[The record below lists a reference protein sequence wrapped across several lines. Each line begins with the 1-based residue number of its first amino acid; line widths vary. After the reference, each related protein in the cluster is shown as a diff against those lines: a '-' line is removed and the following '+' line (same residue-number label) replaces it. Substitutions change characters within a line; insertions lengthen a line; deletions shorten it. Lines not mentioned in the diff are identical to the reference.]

1 MCAHTYTFSSLIITL
16 NYNPYISRSL
26 CLTRLMQ
33 YAALLS
39 HEHTENSLLA
49 VWLVEGNL
57 YHHRCQYQRTCDGIQ
72 MDYVHVFALW
82 VSVS

>member
-1 MCAHTYTFSSLIITL
+1 MCAHTCTVSSLIITL
-16 NYNPYISRSL
+16 NYNPYVNRFP

-49 VWLVEGNL
+49 VWLVEADWETFIIIDANISV
-57 YHHRCQYQRTCDGIQ
+57 RV
-72 MDYVHVFALW
+72 MVF
-82 VSVS
+82 S